1 MNTNMKNY
9 LRDKLSRTVWAC
21 LGVVPLRAGR
31 RRDLLALVVVLNLI
45 PAGRAAAQTF
55 TVLHS
60 FTATSG
66 TLSANSDGDH
76 PVGLTLS
83 GSALYGSARGGG
95 GSGNGTLFAVHTDGT
110 GFANLHS
117 FTETDSLGRNSDGVG
132 PNRLIL
138 EDGVL
143 YGTAPYGGIHGYG
156 TIFAVNTDGT
166 GFTTMHSFAAAP
178 YGTSSEGA
186 YPNAGLMVS
195 GDTLYGPA
203 YLGGTSSVGTIFAIN
218 TDGTAFRNLHN
229 FSWNDGAFPVND
241 LILA

>member
-143 YGTAPYGGIHGYG
+143 YGTASLGGMYLTDSPRRGNG
-156 TIFAVNTDGT
+156 TVFKVNTDGT
-166 GFTTMHSFAAAP
+166 GFTTLHSFTAASCCS
-178 YGTSSEGA
+178 YSNS
-186 YPNAGLMVS
+186 
-195 GDTLYGPA
+195 
-203 YLGGTSSVGTIFAIN
+203 
-218 TDGTAFRNLHN
+218 
-229 FSWNDGAFPVND
+229 DGATSV
-241 LILA
+241 AG